1 MKLVSSKS
9 VQVKEIEAVEQQK
22 KAKLASYQVDAMLSP
37 CHAERKS
44 RSSKVSFRPS
54 SLGNPSEEELQVQVF
69 ATSSNNQPSNS
80 HLERFR
86 SRIRI
91 LSSGSFSSSD
101 QGSPGKIGFSLAT
114 SSRILTRAKNWRSK
128 GIQAKNER
136 RERRA
141 TKTLAIVL
149 GKMNFQLGNTIKYV
163 INLGLDSIDSIFWKI
178 LPQKFLIFRL
188 LPNLLDS
195 LLLL

>member
-149 GKMNFQLGNTIKYV
+149 GKMNFQLSTVFENHRKSLSQHCER
-163 INLGLDSIDSIFWKI
+163 NE
-178 LPQKFLIFRL
+178 QRL
-188 LPNLLDS
+188 HFEWPKVY
-195 LLLL
+195 

>member
-44 RSSKVSFRPS
+44 KSSKVSFRPS

-149 GKMNFQLGNTIKYV
+149 GKMNFQLGTVFENHRKSLIQLCERSELRSHFVVKQCYQTSQFS
-163 INLGLDSIDSIFWKI
+163 LDKNW
-178 LPQKFLIFRL
+178 
-188 LPNLLDS
+188 
-195 LLLL
+195 

>member
-188 LPNLLDS
+188 LSNLLDS